1 PTVSAQAPPRRR
13 RPALQADSARRAT
26 PAPGRGGEPPPKVS
40 RPSSPLPPANRRP
53 GKTRHPGLARSPTP
67 DRRRDRASPHRI
79 EASSRDHV
87 GAEENDS
94 TTPPSLASLLG
105 REQHGRRDHA
115 CSAETPPSRLP
126 TAPGKRSDTCS

>member
-40 RPSSPLPPANRRP
+40 RPSRPPPPANRRP

-67 DRRRDRASPHRI
+67 DRRRDRASPHRS
-79 EASSRDHV
+79 EASARDHADAEENDSTTPP
-87 GAEENDS
+87 AEENDS
-94 TTPPSLASLLG
+94 TTPPSLSSLVG
-105 REQHGRRDHA
+105 REQHSPHDH
-115 CSAETPPSRLP
+115 
-126 TAPGKRSDTCS
+126 